1 MNIVEYNEKDN
12 KLKTVNVP
20 DSEADKYTITTSNI
34 DNITYEN
41 IIEDKINKLIK
52 KYKKDDENN
61 LIEVKIWDVIDDL
74 ESLLV
79 KKIPSRDE
87 IIEQLTLMQQRYVLK
102 DNDAK
107 ILEYVAHELK
117 SHSLSRKD
125 VDSTINNMIN
135 SILKEEII
143 YCAEND
149 KDNAINILNDVKEAL
164 LKLK

>member
-87 IIEQLTLMQQRYVLK
+87 IIEQLTLMQQRYGLK

-107 ILEYVAHELK
+107 ILEY
-117 SHSLSRKD
+117 LSRKD